1 MTFIR
6 PPFWLTLFYPRAYW
20 RIKTSEPVVYL
31 TFDDGPIPEVTPWVL
46 DQLAIADVKATF
58 FCIGKNVKANPEIY
72 DRLLAEGHQ
81 VGNHTMNHVKGW
93 KTPFDEYIAEVNS
106 CADLVKSKLFR
117 PPYGRIGFRQFYY
130 LRKKFRVVFWD
141 VLSADYDA
149 NVSAQQCLRNV
160 LDNIRP
166 GSIIVFHDSLK
177 AESNLRN
184 TLPLVLKWLPLMGFR
199 FELIKS

>member
-1 MTFIR
+1 M
-6 PPFWLTLFYPRAYW
+6 
-20 RIKTSEPVVYL
+20 YL